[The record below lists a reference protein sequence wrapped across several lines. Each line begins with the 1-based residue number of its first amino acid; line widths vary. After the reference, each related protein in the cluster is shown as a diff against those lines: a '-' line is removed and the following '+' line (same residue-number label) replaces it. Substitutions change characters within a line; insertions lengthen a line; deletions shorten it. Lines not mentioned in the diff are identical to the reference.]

1 MGGVGLFVFG
11 LGLGVVIMLF
21 GVMIVIATEHRW
33 IPILSTAI
41 SGLVVAGICILV
53 SRYSL
58 KMQVEEFKTAKLV
71 YEQAL
76 FMKST
81 G

>member
-21 GVMIVIATEHRW
+21 GVMFVITTDYKW
-33 IPILSTAI
+33 ISILSAAI

-58 KMQVEEFKTAKLV
+58 KMQVEEFKTAKVV
-71 YEQAL
+71 Y
-76 FMKST
+76 
-81 G
+81 GVNRRR